1 MKKTILAIT
10 AATFSTAAYAADFAT
25 VDANQDGAVSV
36 EELTAAMPDVDTNA
50 FLAADTDQSGSLSED
65 EMTAAIENNL
75 LPAG

>member
-1 MKKTILAIT
+1 MKKTVLTIVV
-10 AATFSTAAYAADFAT
+10 ATFSTAAYAADFAT